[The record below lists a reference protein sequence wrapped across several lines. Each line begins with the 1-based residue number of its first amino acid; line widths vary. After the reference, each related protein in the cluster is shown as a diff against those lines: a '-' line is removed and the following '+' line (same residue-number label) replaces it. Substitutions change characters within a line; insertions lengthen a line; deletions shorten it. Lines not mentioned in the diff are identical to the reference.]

1 MDSPLHSPLP
11 SSVKCIMRHLLFF
24 DLNLNRVGGGEGG
37 RGGRKSGRGGGGFL
51 VSLSQPSGKAA
62 TYLELGK
69 VGGEDPAERLGMAKE
84 EEVGME
90 EKQEVRSG

>member
-1 MDSPLHSPLP
+1 M
-11 SSVKCIMRHLLFF
+11 
-24 DLNLNRVGGGEGG
+24 GGEEG
-37 RGGRKSGRGGGGFL
+37 RAEGVGAAS

-90 EKQEVRSG
+90 EKQEVPSG